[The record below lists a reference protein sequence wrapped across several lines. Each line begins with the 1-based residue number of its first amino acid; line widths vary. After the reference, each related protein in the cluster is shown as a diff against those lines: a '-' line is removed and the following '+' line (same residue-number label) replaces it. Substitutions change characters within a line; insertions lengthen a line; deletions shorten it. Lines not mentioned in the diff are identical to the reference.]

1 MANTVTATRISSSV
15 KTMLVSNAAGIDLTT
30 DYAVVIDPIDVEG
43 FDRTTIQ
50 FRNPDSDAQTA
61 QVWGSL
67 YGNPATVGTAATP
80 ASSQWVQI
88 GDDIAIGATS
98 SALKSIST
106 TGLRKLCVRVKSAAT
121 YTTLVEQCLV
131 HCQGTI

>member
-1 MANTVTATRISSSV
+1 MANTISTTKLSQSR
-15 KTMLVSNAAGIDLTT
+15 KTMLVSNAAGISLTT
-30 DYAVVIDPIDVEG
+30 DYAVMIEPIDVEPY
-43 FDRTTIQ
+43 DKTTIQ

-67 YGNPATVGTAATP
+67 YGDPATVGTTATP

-88 GDDIAIGATS
+88 GDNITIGATS

-106 TGLRKLCVRVKSAAT
+106 TGLRRLCVRVKSAAT

>member
-1 MANTVTATRISSSV
+1 MANTVTKSRISNSI
-15 KTMLVSNAAGIDLTT
+15 KTMLVSNAAGYSLTT
-30 DYAVVIDPIDVEG
+30 DYAIMIYPIDVEAY
-43 FDRTTIQ
+43 DRSTIQ
-50 FRNPDSDAQTA
+50 FRNPDSAAQTA
-61 QVWGSL
+61 QVWGTL
-67 YGNPATVGTAATP
+67 FGAPATVGTTATP

-106 TGLRKLCVRVKSAAT
+106 TGLRKICVRVKSAGT

>member
-1 MANTVTATRISSSV
+1 MANTETTTRISNSL
-15 KTMLVSNAAGIDLTT
+15 KTLLVSNAAGISLSTT
-30 DYAVVIDPIDVEG
+30 YAVMIDPIDVEG
-43 FDRTTIQ
+43 YDRSTIQ

-61 QVWGSL
+61 QVWGTL
-67 YGNPATVGTAATP
+67 FGAPATVGTTATP

-106 TGLRKLCVRVKSAAT
+106 TGLRKICVRVKSAAT
-121 YTTLVEQCLV
+121 YTTLIEQCLV